1 MNFTFPYIGNVII
14 PIDELIFFRGA
25 QPPTRYLQTF
35 AWNLQDWS
43 ECSMSCGIGNR
54 SRTREIDA
62 EVNGGTPCDPAVPTK
77 QSEECR
83 LPCPRDC
90 VWGDWGVWTSL
101 GLEDWRIGWRFK
113 WRFTHC
119 MEIIEVIICICDH
132 SSDHGGLD
140 LIHLDWMKIQIGD
153 HWSDHYVIT
162 QVIMADWTWF
172 SDWHDLILLWRLKK
186 TRAARAFAFGR
197 QVHPG
202 SSLQPNKTSSCFM
215 RFPFLGT
222 CKLCIY
228 DLIVCVLMRN
238 LKQQWVS
245 PQACSNLE
253 THTHTQRLHIHT

>member
-186 TRAARAFAFGR
+186 QEPQEHSHLVAKCILEAHCNRTRHRHVLWDSLFLALVNYAYMILLYVYWWGTW
-197 QVHPG
+197 
-202 SSLQPNKTSSCFM
+202 SSSEFHH
-215 RFPFLGT
+215 
-222 CKLCIY
+222 KLAVI
-228 DLIVCVLMRN
+228 
-238 LKQQWVS
+238 LK
-245 PQACSNLE
+245 
-253 THTHTQRLHIHT
+253 HTHTQRLHIHT